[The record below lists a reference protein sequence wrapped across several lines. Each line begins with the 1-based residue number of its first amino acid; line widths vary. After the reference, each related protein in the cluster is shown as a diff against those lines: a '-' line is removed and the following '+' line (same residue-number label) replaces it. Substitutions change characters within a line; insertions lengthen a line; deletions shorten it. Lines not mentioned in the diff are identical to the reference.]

1 MFLPIEYKSKKK
13 KKFLEKEFKNK
24 IFYNCNNNLYFLL
37 KKRFKWMQKY
47 TDKKNNNIIV
57 ELGSGSGCIK
67 KIIKSDKILLTDIVK
82 HKWIDKKI
90 DMLKINL
97 GKKFYNKVDIF
108 IINHALHHCPN
119 PVKCLKLLQKYLKK
133 NGLILINEPET
144 SFFLKLIQLITDD
157 EGWSYKK
164 NIFDSKKNFF
174 KTNDPWFS
182 NTATGELL
190 FKNQKK
196 FERNFPGFKFLKN
209 ELSEFF
215 IFINSGGVNSNILK
229 IPLNNFFL
237 EIFNFLDKLLVKLL
251 PGIFALN
258 RSVVLQ
264 KIKNN
269 AD

>member
-1 MFLPIEYKSKKK
+1 MKNHYMFLPTEYKSKKK
-13 KKFLEKEFKNK
+13 KFFLENEVRNK
-24 IFYNCNNNLYFLL
+24 IFYNCSNNLLFLL
-37 KKRFKWMQKY
+37 KKRFQWMQTY
-47 TDKKNNNIIV
+47 TNKNKNKIIV
-57 ELGSGSGCIK
+57 ELGSGSGCLKKVIK
-67 KIIKSDKILLTDIVK
+67 KNKIILTDIVK
-82 HKWIDKKI
+82 YNWIDKKI

-97 GKKFYNKVDIF
+97 GRKYYNKVDIF

-144 SFFLKLIQLITDD
+144 SFFLKLIQFITDD

-164 NIFDSKKNFF
+164 NI

-190 FKNQKK
+190 FKDQKK
-196 FERNFPGFKFLKN
+196 FEKNFPGLKFLKN

-215 IFINSGGVNSNILK
+215 IFINSGGVNSNIPK

-237 EIFNFLDKLLVKLL
+237 EILNLIDKLLIKIL
-251 PGIFALN
+251 PSIFALN
-258 RSVVLQ
+258 RSIVLQ
-264 KIKNN
+264 KIRNN
-269 AD
+269 ED

>member
-1 MFLPIEYKSKKK
+1 MFLPREYKSKKK
-13 KKFLEKEFKNK
+13 KIFLENEVRNK
-24 IFYNCNNNLYFLL
+24 IFFNCNKNLLFLL
-37 KKRFKWMQKY
+37 KKRFQWMQKY
-47 TDKKNNNIIV
+47 TDNKNNKVII

-67 KIIKSDKILLTDIVK
+67 KIIDNKKILLTDIIK
-82 HKWIDKKI
+82 YKWIDKKI

-97 GKKFYNKVDIF
+97 GKKYYSKVDIF

-119 PVKCLKLLQKYLKK
+119 PVKCIKLLQKYLKK
-133 NGLILINEPET
+133 DGLILINEPET

-174 KTNDPWFS
+174 KTTDPWFS
-182 NTATGELL
+182 NTSTGELL

-196 FERNFPGFKFLKN
+196 FEKNFPSFKFLKN

-215 IFINSGGVNSNILK
+215 IFINSGGVNSSIPK

-237 EIFNFLDKLLVKLL
+237 EILNFVDILLVKVL
-251 PGIFALN
+251 PNIFALN
-258 RSVVLQ
+258 RSVVLK